1 MMRASADRSGTEEA
15 RGGSAAAEG
24 DRPVRVAVIGGGIS
38 GLAAAHRLLE
48 AAPGVGARVALT
60 LVEAGDR
67 LGGVIATERQ
77 DGYLIEAGP
86 DSFLTEKPWAL
97 ALCARLGVAGGVI
110 GTRPDRRRTYVV
122 HAGHLC
128 PLPDGFTLMA
138 PVRVGPVLRSSLFT
152 WRGKARMAM
161 DLVLPRGPAREDE
174 SLASFVTRRLGREV
188 LERVAQP
195 MVAGIYTADPE
206 TLSLRATM
214 PRFLELERRH
224 RSLILGLMRARARPG
239 QARGRESGPRWT
251 LFAAPAAG
259 MGALVDALASRVPG
273 PALRLRTRARAVVP
287 AGTGRGYRV
296 ELEAGPPLEADG
308 VIVAAGAPRAAALVD
323 GMDADL
329 ARLLLGIPYASSAVV
344 TLAYGRAQIAH
355 ALDGFGFVVPQVERL
370 PILACTF
377 SSVKFDG
384 RAPEGNVLLRAFLGG
399 VLRPE
404 ELDRDDPALAAVAEG
419 ALGGLLGITGRPHLV
434 RVHRHP
440 DAMPQF
446 VVGHLGRVAAI
457 EARVAEH
464 AAFALAGNA
473 YRGVGAPDC
482 IRSGQAA
489 AERVLAECLSGRRA
503 PDPSSA

>member
-1 MMRASADRSGTEEA
+1 
-15 RGGSAAAEG
+15 
-24 DRPVRVAVIGGGIS
+24 
-38 GLAAAHRLLE
+38 
-48 AAPGVGARVALT
+48 
-60 LVEAGDR
+60 
-67 LGGVIATERQ
+67 
-77 DGYLIEAGP
+77 
-86 DSFLTEKPWAL
+86 
-97 ALCARLGVAGGVI
+97 
-110 GTRPDRRRTYVV
+110 
-122 HAGHLC
+122 
-128 PLPDGFTLMA
+128 
-138 PVRVGPVLRSSLFT
+138 
-152 WRGKARMAM
+152 
-161 DLVLPRGPAREDE
+161 
-174 SLASFVTRRLGREV
+174 LASFVTRRLGREV

-214 PRFLELERRH
+214 PRFLEMERRH
-224 RSLILGLMRARARPG
+224 RSLILGLLRARARPG
-239 QARGRESGPRWT
+239 RAGPAARGGRESGPRWT

-273 PALRLRTRARAVVP
+273 TAVRLRTRARAVVD

-308 VIVAAGAPRAAALVD
+308 VIVAAGAHRAAALVD
-323 GMDADL
+323 GMDAEL
-329 ARLLLGIPYASSAVV
+329 TRLLLGIPYASSAIV
-344 TLAYGRAQIAH
+344 TLAYRRAQIAH